1 MREDLEK
8 KAKQNGIPY
17 QFEAMSGLTST
28 DADVINIT
36 ENGIKCALLSIPI
49 KYMHTPIETVYL
61 DDIKAVADLIFEYVK

>member
-1 MREDLEK
+1 
-8 KAKQNGIPY
+8 
-17 QFEAMSGLTST
+17 MSGLTST